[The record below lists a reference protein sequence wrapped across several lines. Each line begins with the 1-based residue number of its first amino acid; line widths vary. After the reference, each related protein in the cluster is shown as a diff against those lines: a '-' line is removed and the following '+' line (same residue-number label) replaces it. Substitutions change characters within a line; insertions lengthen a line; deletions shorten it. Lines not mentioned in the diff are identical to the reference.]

1 MLNADRLDFDGRLDF
16 SRLEPV
22 AELTRHAASDPAR
35 PDEILERLAG
45 QAIVINK
52 EMPISADLIAAFPPS
67 VKLICEAGTGF
78 NNIALEAA
86 SKRGIAVAN
95 LPTYATEAMAHIAI
109 TMVMA
114 LSCSLAPQMRY
125 LARYD
130 RAHVE
135 RCHLG
140 GMAHFELTDCTL
152 GLVGGLGTIGLRV
165 AAMAQALGM
174 RVIASSRTCPT
185 GMHESGVEVVPLDDL
200 LGRSDF
206 VSIHCPL
213 NAETRG
219 YIDASKLALMKPSAY
234 LVNTARGAIV
244 DEDALVD
251 ALRSRRI
258 AGAALDV
265 FGEGAAPPPPP
276 PNDSPLYS
284 LPDEGVHLILTPHIG
299 WQRAESR
306 QRVLDILAENIAAFG
321 EGRRHNVVN

>member
-1 MLNADRLDFDGRLDF
+1 M
-16 SRLEPV
+16 

-45 QAIVINK
+45 QAVVINK
-52 EMPISADLIAAFPPS
+52 EMPISADFLGVSAAGQADPR
-67 VKLICEAGTGF
+67 GGHRF

-86 SKRGIAVAN
+86 SARNIAVAN

-114 LSCSLAPQMRY
+114 LSCSLAPQMRD

-244 DEDALVD
+244 DETALVD

-258 AGAALDV
+258 AGAPSTSSAR
-265 FGEGAAPPPPP
+265 APPPPP
-276 PNDSPLYS
+276 PNDSPFTRC
-284 LPDEGVHLILTPHIG
+284 PT
-299 WQRAESR
+299 RASTSS
-306 QRVLDILAENIAAFG
+306 
-321 EGRRHNVVN
+321 

>member
-35 PDEILERLAG
+35 PDEILERLTG
-45 QAIVINK
+45 QAVVINK

-86 SKRGIAVAN
+86 SARNIAVAN

-165 AAMAQALGM
+165 ASMAQALGM
-174 RVIASSRTCPT
+174 RVLLVADVSS
-185 GMHESGVEVVPLDDL
+185 GMHESGVEVS
-200 LGRSDF
+200 RSTIC
-206 VSIHCPL
+206 SAAPTSCRST
-213 NAETRG
+213 AAQRR
-219 YIDASKLALMKPSAY
+219 DARVHRRVKLALMKPSAY
-234 LVNTARGAIV
+234 LVNTARGSIV

-251 ALRSRRI
+251 ALRGRRI

-306 QRVLDILAENIAAFG
+306 QRVLDVLAENIGAFA
-321 EGRRHNVVN
+321 EGRRHGVVN

>member
-35 PDEILERLAG
+35 PDEILERLTG
-45 QAIVINK
+45 QAVVINK

-174 RVIASSRTCPT
+174 RVIASSRTCHPRQSR
-185 GMHESGVEVVPLDDL
+185 E
-200 LGRSDF
+200 GRQ
-206 VSIHCPL
+206 H
-213 NAETRG
+213 A
-219 YIDASKLALMKPSAY
+219 
-234 LVNTARGAIV
+234 
-244 DEDALVD
+244 
-251 ALRSRRI
+251 ALRDRGRAAVAARAYGGWKGLKKHLDAPAMYLGGSGGFSVILPSTGPSSSSRSLSRRRARI
-258 AGAALDV
+258 PHVGFFAWIEASRAAELR
-265 FGEGAAPPPPP
+265 
-276 PNDSPLYS
+276 SP
-284 LPDEGVHLILTPHIG
+284 
-299 WQRAESR
+299 AECALR
-306 QRVLDILAENIAAFG
+306 QRLDGDATGCRLRACAG
-321 EGRRHNVVN
+321 SLSTTQRRSSGARSVEP